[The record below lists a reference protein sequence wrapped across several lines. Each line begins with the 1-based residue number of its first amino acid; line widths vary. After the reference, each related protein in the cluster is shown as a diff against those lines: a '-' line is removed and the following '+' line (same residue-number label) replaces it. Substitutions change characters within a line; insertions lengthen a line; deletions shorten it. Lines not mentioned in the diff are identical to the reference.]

1 VAEVNDM
8 STLNVLDAGVGGGMV
23 ERDLMARS
31 RVAFDRWRAEYE
43 AVETA
48 AQLEERRKR
57 MRRFFLEKLGGL
69 PRRAPLNAR
78 VIGRLKRSGF
88 CIEKVIFESQ
98 PRHYV
103 TANLYLPATPGPHP
117 AALVCCGHNDEGK
130 AAVPHQRLCALL
142 ARNGIAAF
150 CYDPISQG
158 ERYQYLVAE
167 GTRRYWPTY
176 EHTLLGTGCILL
188 GSNTAR
194 YRIFDGMR
202 ALDYLQSRE
211 DIDGERLGVTGYSGG
226 GNMASYLVALDER
239 IRCAAPCCWLATLE
253 RVIEE
258 LGPQDAEQN
267 IHGQV
272 DFGMDHVDYLLM
284 RAPVPVLICAATR
297 DFFPIDG
304 VWTVFRQA
312 KRMYAR
318 LGFFERVDLVE
329 DDVGHDFSSIL
340 RVAAVR
346 WMRRW
351 LMEVDDAIVEKEV
364 PVCEEEELRCTSD
377 GQVTLIPGARS
388 GFDLNVA
395 WNRRLA
401 RQRRE
406 FWEGAT
412 PGERRKAVREIVGV
426 PVLRG
431 LAKGKLERV
440 GSVERKDYRI
450 DKMLVHV
457 DDQIQLPALMFAPQ
471 RFSGEAYLYVHGEGK
486 EAEGRGE
493 IAHLVRQGNRV
504 LAVDVRGCGE
514 LAPEELWRG
523 GFLAYLL
530 GLSYTGMRTADVLV
544 AARLLGEHRRGKGA
558 RAVHMIGVGDA
569 GPAAL
574 HAAALEP
581 RLFASLTLRRSLV
594 SWDSLVRGPEE
605 LDFAAHAVHGALR
618 TYDLADLLGLL
629 PAGKVTVEDPVVA
642 TTGRRPDGR

>member
-1 VAEVNDM
+1 MNALSEN
-8 STLNVLDAGVGGGMV
+8 SALNVLDAGVGRDMV
-23 ERDLMARS
+23 ERDLMEQC
-31 RVAFDRWRAEYE
+31 RVAFDRWRAGYD
-43 AVETA
+43 AIETP
-48 AQLEERRKR
+48 AQLAEHQKR
-57 MRRFFLEKLGGL
+57 MRRFFLEKVGRF
-69 PRRAPLNAR
+69 PRRTSLNAR
-78 VIGRLKRSGF
+78 IVGRLKRRDFG
-88 CIEKVIFESQ
+88 IEKVIFESQ
-98 PRHYV
+98 PQHYV

-117 AALVCCGHNDEGK
+117 AVLVCCGHNDEGK

-142 ARNGIAAF
+142 ARNGLAAF
-150 CYDPISQG
+150 CYDPIAQG
-158 ERYQYLVAE
+158 ERFQYLTE
-167 GTRRYWPTY
+167 GGTRRYWPTY

-202 ALDYLQSRE
+202 ALDYLQSRP

-239 IRCAAPCCWLATLE
+239 IACAAPCCWLATLE
-253 RVIEE
+253 RVLEE

-318 LGFFERVDLVE
+318 LGFAERVDLIE
-329 DDVGHDFSSIL
+329 DDVEHDFSSVL
-340 RVAAVR
+340 RVGAVR

-351 LMEVDDAIVEKEV
+351 LMEVDDAIVERDA
-364 PVCEEEELRCTSD
+364 PVCTEEELKCAPD

-388 GFDLNVA
+388 GFDLNVV

-401 RQRRE
+401 RKRRE

-426 PVLRG
+426 PVLRE
-431 LAKGKLERV
+431 LPLGKLERV
-440 GSVERKDYRI
+440 GVVERKDCRI
-450 DKMLVHV
+450 DKLLVHV
-457 DDQIQLPALMFAPQ
+457 DEQVQLPALMFAPP
-471 RFSGEAYLYVHGEGK
+471 RFGGEAYLYVHGEGK
-486 EAEGRGE
+486 GVEAQGE
-493 IAHLVRQGNRV
+493 IARLVRQGNRV

-514 LAPEELWRG
+514 LAPEELWRS

-544 AARLLGEHRRGKGA
+544 AARLLGGYRRRKGK
-558 RAVHMIGVGDA
+558 RVVHLIGVGDA
-569 GPAAL
+569 GPAVL

-594 SWDSLVRGPEE
+594 SWNSLVRGPEE

-618 TYDLADLLGLL
+618 KYDLADLLELL
-629 PAGKVTVEDPVVA
+629 PKSKVAIEEPVVA

>member
-1 VAEVNDM
+1 M
-8 STLNVLDAGVGGGMV
+8 SANSVLSVLEAGVGGGMV
-23 ERDLMARS
+23 ERDLMAQG
-31 RVAFDRWRAEYE
+31 RVAFERWRAEYE
-43 AVETA
+43 AVETV
-48 AQLEERRKR
+48 AQLAERQKR
-57 MRRFFLEKLGGL
+57 MRQFFLEKLGGL
-69 PRRAPLNAR
+69 PRRTPLNAR
-78 VIGRLKRSGF
+78 VVGRLKRRDF

-117 AALVCCGHNDEGK
+117 AVLVCCGHNDEGK
-130 AAVPHQRLCALL
+130 AAVPHQRLSILL
-142 ARNGIAAF
+142 ARNGIAAL
-150 CYDPISQG
+150 CYDPICQG
-158 ERYQYLVAE
+158 ERYQYLVEE

-202 ALDYLQSRE
+202 GLDYLQSRE

-226 GNMASYLVALDER
+226 GNMSSYLVALDER

-253 RVIEE
+253 RTLEE

-272 DFGMDHVDYLLM
+272 DFGMDQADYLLM

-318 LGFFERVDLVE
+318 LGFAERVDLVE
-329 DDVGHDFSSIL
+329 DDVEHDFSSIL

-351 LMEVDDAIVEKEV
+351 LMGVDDAIVERDA
-364 PVCEEEELRCTSD
+364 PVCTEEELKCAPD

-388 GFDLNVA
+388 GFDLNVV

-401 RQRRE
+401 RQRRA

-412 PGERRKAVREIVGV
+412 PGEKRKAVREIVGV
-426 PVLRG
+426 PVLRA
-431 LAKGKLERV
+431 LPEGKLERV
-440 GSVERKDYRI
+440 DVVERKGYRI
-450 DKMLVHV
+450 EKMLVHV
-457 DDQIQLPALMFAPQ
+457 DGKIKLPALMFAPS
-471 RFSGEAYLYVHGEGK
+471 RFDGEAYLYVHGKGK
-486 EAEGRGE
+486 SVEARGE
-493 IAHLVRQGNRV
+493 IARLVRQGNRV

-514 LAPEELWRG
+514 LAPKELWRS

-530 GLSYTGMRTADVLV
+530 GLSHTGMRTTDILM
-544 AARLLGEHRRGKGA
+544 AARLLGGYRRRKG
-558 RAVHMIGVGDA
+558 RSAVHLIGVGDA

-574 HAAALEP
+574 HATALEP

-605 LDFAAHAVHGALR
+605 LDFAVHAVHGALR

-629 PAGKVTVEDPVVA
+629 PASRVTVEDPVVA

>member
-1 VAEVNDM
+1 M
-8 STLNVLDAGVGGGMV
+8 SALNVLGAGVGREMV
-23 ERDLMARS
+23 ERDLMAQC
-31 RVAFDRWRAEYE
+31 RVAFERWRADYE
-43 AVETA
+43 AIETE
-48 AQLEERRKR
+48 AQLAERQER
-57 MRRFFLEKLGGL
+57 MRRFFLEKLGGF
-69 PRRAPLNAR
+69 PRRTPLNAR
-78 VIGRLKRSGF
+78 VVGRLKRRDF

-117 AALVCCGHNDEGK
+117 AVLICCGHNDEGK
-130 AAVPHQRLCALL
+130 AAVPHQRLSILL
-142 ARNGIAAF
+142 ARNGIAAL

-158 ERYQYLVAE
+158 ERYQYLTE
-167 GTRRYWPTY
+167 GGTRRYWPTY

-211 DIDGERLGVTGYSGG
+211 DIDGERLGCTGYSGG

-239 IRCAAPCCWLATLE
+239 IACAAPCCWLATLE

-318 LGFFERVDLVE
+318 LGFAERVDLVE
-329 DDVGHDFSSIL
+329 DDVEHDFSSVL

-351 LMEVDDAIVEKEV
+351 LMGVDDAIVERDA
-364 PVCEEEELRCTSD
+364 PVCAEEELRCAPE
-377 GQVTLIPGARS
+377 GQVALIPGARS
-388 GFDLNVA
+388 GFDLNVV

-401 RQRRE
+401 RQRRA
-406 FWEGAT
+406 FWEEAT
-412 PGERRKAVREIVGV
+412 SGEKRKAVREIVGV
-426 PVLRG
+426 DSLRA
-431 LAKGKLERV
+431 LPEGKLERV
-440 GSVERKDYRI
+440 GAVERKGCRI
-450 DKMLVHV
+450 DKLLVHV
-457 DDQIQLPALMFAPQ
+457 DEQVQLPALMFVPP
-471 RFSGEAYLYVHGEGK
+471 RSGGEAYLYVHGEGK
-486 EAEGRGE
+486 GAEARGE
-493 IAHLVRQGNRV
+493 IAGLVRQGNRV

-514 LAPEELWRG
+514 LAPEELWRS

-530 GLSYTGMRTADVLV
+530 GLSHTGMRTVDVLIT
-544 AARLLGEHRRGKGA
+544 ARLLSRYGRGKEP
-558 RAVHMIGVGDA
+558 RAVHLVGVGDA

-581 RLFASLTLRRSLV
+581 RLFGSLTLRRSLV

-605 LDFAAHAVHGALR
+605 LDFAVHAVHGALR
-618 TYDLADLLGLL
+618 RYDLADLLELL
-629 PAGKVTVEDPVVA
+629 PASRVTIEDRVVA